1 MSDKAIIF
9 DHNTATITSTGD
21 SAVNIGGKIYTH
33 CNDCNRTIE
42 GQYKQCPYCKYK
54 PAYVPNLTYKEEGA
68 LLIGD
73 GENIDLDAETEKE
86 GILCVSKDPQKG
98 YQLKAS
104 NKNGSWDV
112 LGEPYDDS
120 MDMIYVIIMSH

>member
-1 MSDKAIIF
+1 MSNKAIIF
-9 DHNTATITSTGD
+9 DHNNATITSTGD
-21 SAVNIGGKIYTH
+21 STVNIGGQTYTI
-33 CNDCNRTIE
+33 CNACERQVK
-42 GQYKQCPYCKYK
+42 GKYSVCPYCRST
-54 PAYVPNLTYKEEGA
+54 NLRYTESGA

-73 GENIDLDAETEKE
+73 GSNIDLTTETEKE
-86 GILCVSKDPQKG
+86 GLLCVVKDEQKG

-104 NKNGSWDV
+104 NKNGQWDV